1 MKVNRKKLFSLPLSE
16 LGWRRLLVTL
26 FVCAVAAG
34 LLYARPWHAVQ
45 HGCVV
50 TVRPGQS
57 IQAAIDAADAGAV
70 ICLAR
75 GAWTENIV
83 IDKPLTIVGRG
94 AGRTAIEAARVLDP
108 VVEVSGQGSGPID
121 VKLEG
126 LKISGVA
133 GGSGVAIGG
142 LAAVEISDCDLS
154 GRLYGIQVADSAH
167 LILSGSAISENKQRG
182 VVLSDSARASISD
195 SHISRNMG
203 PGLWISGSAEV
214 ELIDCEISGNRG
226 HGLWLRDEA
235 RVALSNCS
243 VSRNGGH
250 GLWLTEWSAAQLFQ
264 SELSGNWDQ
273 GIRAEDSAR
282 VELTESD
289 VLSNWYGVELRDGTQ
304 ATITG
309 STVSGNRWDGINMQH
324 SVRAAVSGSIISANG
339 RGVGLGGEADA
350 QIRDCLIEENSGFG
364 IFSRSSGEVD
374 GEGNEFRKNGV
385 DLGGN
390 LPGAL
395 RLPLSGPRE
404 PVITWPDDR
413 YDSLQE
419 AIDALLP
426 GGKLLLEPGSYTAGL
441 TIGKELSIEA
451 GDGQVILRAKSDA
464 LPVLSLVDGAELHL
478 ARVTISGGAEG
489 LLISAG
495 ARAVLVACTISDN
508 MEAIN
513 LSYSS
518 SVEMMHCDIKGNE
531 RRGVFVG
538 GAAQAA
544 IIECSISNNSGY
556 GIAAADFAQVTI
568 TDSIVTRSGGDGGIV
583 LWASSQATLEGN
595 TISDNRGFGV
605 AIFQRPC
612 FRASPWLFQGRI
624 SGSSNVFGTNGRGD
638 VCPPDLGFLSTMEG
652 GDLDLRP

>member
-1 MKVNRKKLFSLPLSE
+1 MTVNRKKLFSLPLSE

-83 IDKPLTIVGRG
+83 INKPLTIVGRG
-94 AGRTAIEAARVLDP
+94 AGRTAIEAGRVLDP

-214 ELIDCEISGNRG
+214 EFIDCEISGNRG

-243 VSRNGGH
+243 VSKNGGH

-282 VELTESD
+282 VELTESN
-289 VLSNWYGVELRDGTQ
+289 VLSNWYGVELRDGAQ

-350 QIRDCLIEENSGFG
+350 EIRDCLIEENSGFG
-364 IFSRSSGEVD
+364 IFSGSSGEID
-374 GEGNEFRKNGV
+374 GEGNEFRRNGV

-390 LPGAL
+390 LPGGL
-395 RLPLSGPRE
+395 RLPVSGPRE

-419 AIDALLP
+419 AIDVLLP

-451 GDGQVILRAKSDA
+451 GDGQVILGAKSDA

-478 ARVTISGGAEG
+478 TRVTISGGAEG

-495 ARAVLVACTISDN
+495 ARAVLVACTISHN
-508 MEAIN
+508 MEGIN

-518 SVEMMHCDIKGNE
+518 SVEMVHCDIKGNE

-568 TDSIVTRSGGDGGIV
+568 TDSIVTRGGGDGGIV
-583 LWASSQATLEGN
+583 LWASAQAILEGN
-595 TISDNRGFGV
+595 TIFDNRGFGV

-638 VCPPDLGFLSTMEG
+638 VCPPDLGFLSTIEG